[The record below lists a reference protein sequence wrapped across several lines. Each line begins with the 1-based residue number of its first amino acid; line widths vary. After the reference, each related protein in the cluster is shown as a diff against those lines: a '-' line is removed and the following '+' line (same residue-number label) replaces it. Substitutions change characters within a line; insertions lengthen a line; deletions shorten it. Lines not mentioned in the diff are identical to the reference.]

1 MIFLKLY
8 KPQSECQKDYNH
20 SNTNVKYSTNII
32 FTVYLK
38 VSVPNPIYFEKR

>member
-1 MIFLKLY
+1 MTFLELY
-8 KPQSECQKDYNH
+8 KHQSKCQKDYNH
-20 SNTNVKYSTNII
+20 SNTNVKYAICDI